1 MYNLQA
7 YLTEFLAKYIP
18 FLSEKA
24 WLLDGIVDAIL
35 LTALLVVTWLVYIIC
50 FHFIY
55 RYLIR
60 LIKKSH
66 FSWDNEF
73 IESRMIKRMTRF
85 IPALVLWHW
94 APEVLRKDLPSK
106 IAEIVFT
113 IVLIIVGLTVLYS
126 ALNTFHRLYQRNKIS
141 REVPIDGITQII
153 KIILG
158 IAAGILILSAIL
170 GKSPA
175 LIFSGFGALT
185 AILMLVFKD
194 PLLGLTA
201 GIQLC
206 SNRLIAVG
214 DWIEVPKY
222 EANGTVLEMGLT
234 TVKVQNWDK
243 TITTI
248 PTYSLISESFKN
260 WQGMSESGLRRI
272 KRSLFIDM
280 KTIRFLE
287 EGEIKALKE
296 NPLLKDYLDAKLQ
309 ELNKDDPAY
318 PQAERRLTN
327 LGTFRAYTYA
337 YLRAHGNIS
346 SDGTQLV
353 RQLQPS
359 SQGLPIEIYCF
370 SNDNNWCSYEDIQGD
385 IFDHLIAILP
395 SFHLHLYQQPT
406 GADFQKL

>member
-1 MYNLQA
+1 MYSIQA
-7 YLTEFLAKYIP
+7 HLTEFLVKILP
-18 FLSEKA
+18 ILSEKG
-24 WLLDGIVDAIL
+24 LILDGIVDTIL
-35 LTALLVVTWLVYIIC
+35 LLLLLIGTFLVYIVC
-50 FHFIY
+50 YHVLY
-55 RYLIR
+55 KYLTM

-73 IESRMIKRMTRF
+73 IESRIIKRMTRF

-94 APEVLRKDLPSK
+94 APEVLRNDLCSK
-106 IAEIVFT
+106 IAEITFT
-113 IVLIIVGLTVLYS
+113 IVLIIIGLTVLYS

-158 IAAGILILSAIL
+158 IAAGILILSTVL

-201 GIQLC
+201 GIQLS

-222 EANGTVLEMGLT
+222 KANGTVLEMGLT

-243 TITTI
+243 TVTTI

-272 KRSLFIDM
+272 KRNLSIDL

-287 EGEIKALKE
+287 EEEITTLKG
-296 NPLLKDYLDAKLQ
+296 NPLIRDYLDAKLL
-309 ELNKDDPAY
+309 EFSKDDPAY
-318 PQAERRLTN
+318 PQTERRLTN

-337 YLRAHGNIS
+337 YLQAHGHIS
-346 SDGTQLV
+346 DEGTQIV

-370 SNDNNWCSYEDIQGD
+370 SNDNNWISYENIKSD

-395 SFHLHLYQQPT
+395 SFHLGIFQQPT
-406 GADFQKL
+406 GEDFKKL